1 MNEGLANY
9 WAVVQFQQ
17 AGGIEPYA
25 AMLELNNTQGE
36 LKVLGCMAPDSHGAS
51 MDAPLML
58 EAGVWR

>member
-9 WAVVQFQQ
+9 WATAQFQQ

-25 AMLELNNTQGE
+25 AMLELGNVQGE
-36 LKVLGCMAPDSHGAS
+36 LKALGCTAPDSHGVF